1 MCDSVHNIITS
12 TTCVRWTH
20 QVQPVSQGQ
29 TSCALVLDCV
39 LQVNTSCEEA
49 IDKVECATSD
59 LRADLDRWLVDKD
72 EGMRDLLRDMA
83 DEHMQYHEKVTLP
96 LLVLLVQ

>member
-1 MCDSVHNIITS
+1 MCKADSPSSACQSRSNFLC
-12 TTCVRWTH
+12 TC
-20 QVQPVSQGQ
+20 
-29 TSCALVLDCV
+29 ACV
-39 LQVNTSCEEA
+39 PQVNTSCEEA

-59 LRADLDRWLVDKD
+59 LRTDLDRWLVDKD
-72 EGMRDLLRDMA
+72 EGMRDLLREMA